1 MNPSVK
7 GICKL
12 MFKTCK
18 NFHFRELL
26 LQREEFI
33 IMCYPCIQS
42 SSEIL
47 GCFFFCL
54 AKIQINSAGRGR
66 KPIRAYLKPPPK
78 Q

>member
-47 GCFFFCL
+47 GCFFFL
-54 AKIQINSAGRGR
+54 FSKNTN
-66 KPIRAYLKPPPK
+66 K
-78 Q
+78 QRRERQKTHKGLFKAST